1 MELDQA
7 DAGFSIA
14 GGRKGKINF
23 GSESGGVG
31 GPVCGGG
38 KRLVLVVWPGFSD
51 RQ

>member
-7 DAGFSIA
+7 DAGFSVA
-14 GGRKGKINF
+14 GGGKGEIDF
-23 GSESGGVG
+23 GSEGGGVG
-31 GPVCGGG
+31 GSVCGGG